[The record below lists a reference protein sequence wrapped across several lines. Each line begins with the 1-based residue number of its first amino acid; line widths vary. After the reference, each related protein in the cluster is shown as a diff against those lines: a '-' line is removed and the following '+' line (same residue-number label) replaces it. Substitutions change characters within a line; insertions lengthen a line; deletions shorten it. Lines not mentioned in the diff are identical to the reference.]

1 MSLFFLVLL
10 LLLSNKCNAEK
21 TPNPLTNSSFHYS
34 DPKKATLGRL
44 LFYDKILSGNHNI
57 SCGTCHHH
65 DFAGGDGLSLGI
77 GEGGFGV
84 GSNRS
89 SGKGAD
95 KIKKRIP
102 RNAPGLW
109 NLGAKEIHTL
119 MHDGRISESNIFGNG
134 FNTPAEEWLPAGLD
148 NILSVQA
155 LFPMTRQFEMAGN
168 FGENE
173 IIGLVSKIGKD
184 SRRIDAVW
192 PVIENRIR
200 GIPEYES
207 LFVDTF
213 DDIEHSMDIE
223 IVHIANAIA
232 AFIIKEW
239 TSFDSPF
246 DDYLNGD
253 QYALTPPQKRGMDLF
268 YGKAKCS
275 TCHSGNLLTDQKFY
289 ALAIP
294 QFGPGRTRR
303 MDPFTRDVG
312 RMGESDRIEDIYRF
326 KTPSLRNVTLTSP
339 YGHNGAYPSLEGIV
353 KHHFEPLEMYQK
365 WDSSMAKLPEAPWL
379 KDIDFVVF
387 SDKRETQRL
396 LSRIDIEPIEITEKE
411 IDEIIGFLYAL
422 TGKSKNN
429 RPLGRPSAVP
439 SGFPVD

>member
-1 MSLFFLVLL
+1 MSLFVLVLL

-21 TPNPLTNSSFHYS
+21 IPVPLTNNSFHYS

-200 GIPEYES
+200 GISEYES

-275 TCHSGNLLTDQKFY
+275 ICHSGNLLTDQKFY

-353 KHHFEPLEMYQK
+353 KHHFKPLEMYQK
-365 WDSSMAKLPEAPWL
+365 WDPSMAKLPEAPWL
-379 KDIDFVVF
+379 EDIDFVVL
-387 SDKRETQRL
+387 SDKRETERL
-396 LSRIDIEPIEITEKE
+396 LSRIDIEPTEITEKE

>member
-1 MSLFFLVLL
+1 MSLFVLVLL

-21 TPNPLTNSSFHYS
+21 IPNPLTNNSFHYS

-232 AFIIKEW
+232 AFIVKEW

-253 QYALTPPQKRGMDLF
+253 QYALTPHQKRGLDLF

-365 WDSSMAKLPEAPWL
+365 WDPSMAKLPEAPWL
-379 KDIDFVVF
+379 EDIDFVVL
-387 SDKRETQRL
+387 SDKRETERL
-396 LSRIDIEPIEITEKE
+396 LSRIDIEPTEITEKE

>member
-1 MSLFFLVLL
+1 MSLFVLVLL
-10 LLLSNKCNAEK
+10 SLLSHKCNAEQP
-21 TPNPLTNSSFHYS
+21 PNPLTNSSFHYS

-89 SGKGAD
+89 SGKGGD

-109 NLGAKEIHTL
+109 NLGAKEVHTL

-200 GIPEYES
+200 GIPAYGS

-275 TCHSGNLLTDQKFY
+275 TCHSGNLLTDQNFY

-339 YGHNGAYPSLEGIV
+339 YGHNGAYPSLEGII

-379 KDIDFVVF
+379 KDIDFVVL
-387 SDKRETQRL
+387 SDKRETERL
-396 LSRIDIEPIEITEKE
+396 LSRVDIKPVEITEKE
-411 IDEIIGFLYAL
+411 IDEIISFLYAL